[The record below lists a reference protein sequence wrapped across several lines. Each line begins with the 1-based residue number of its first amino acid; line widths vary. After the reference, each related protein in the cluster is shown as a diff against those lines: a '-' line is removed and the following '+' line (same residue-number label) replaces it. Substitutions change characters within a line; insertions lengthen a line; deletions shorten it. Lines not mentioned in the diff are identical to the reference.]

1 MQFTSK
7 QMEEITA
14 STFLVTGGA
23 GFIGSHIAEC
33 LLNAGARKVRILD
46 NLSTGRFRNM
56 AHFANHPR
64 FQFTNGDIRD
74 IDTCRDACRG
84 MDYVF
89 HQAAVGSD
97 PRSIQD
103 ARTTNN
109 VNVSGFLNMM
119 LVAQAAGVKRFV
131 YASGFPIYGD
141 NNQLYKTEKRVSP
154 YTDNKFINELYAD
167 VFARM
172 YGMETIGLRYFN
184 VFGQRHSPHSEYA
197 AVIPQMV
204 RQLMRHESPVLNGMG
219 EYSQDFNYIENVVQA
234 NMLAV
239 LTTDPKAINQVYNI
253 AFEERT
259 SIYQLVICLKELLS
273 AFDERIAGVDVMH
286 EPDPVNKEEVVITR
300 KAKELLGYQPRYS
313 LRNGLLQ
320 SASWYWTYLPQ
331 LELEIKN

>member
-1 MQFTSK
+1 
-7 QMEEITA
+7 
-14 STFLVTGGA
+14 
-23 GFIGSHIAEC
+23 
-33 LLNAGARKVRILD
+33 
-46 NLSTGRFRNM
+46 M

-89 HQAAVGSD
+89 HQAALGSD

-103 ARTTNN
+103 ASTTNN
-109 VNVSGFLNMM
+109 VNVSGFLNML

-154 YTDNKFINELYAD
+154 YTDNKFINELYAE

-184 VFGQRHSPHSEYA
+184 VFGQRHSPQSEYA
-197 AVIPQMV
+197 AIIPKLV
-204 RQLMRHESPVLNGMG
+204 RLLMRHESPVLNGTG
-219 EYSQDFNYIENVVQA
+219 EYSHDFNYIENVVQA

-259 SIYQLVICLKELLS
+259 SLYQLVICLKELLS
-273 AFDERIAGVDVMH
+273 AFDERVAAVDVVH
-286 EPDPVNKEEVVITR
+286 EPLPVNKEDDVVITR

-331 LELEIKN
+331 LELEIRN